1 MEARANGRTDQQL
14 RSLRIKPVP
23 NKFAASNVLIEL
35 GDTCV
40 NCTASI
46 DEGVPFF
53 LRNSSPAQG
62 WLTAEYAMLPAST
75 PRRSR
80 RERNFLSG
88 RTQEIQRLIGR
99 SLRAVIDLHKCPDL
113 TITVDCDVLL
123 ADGGTRTA
131 SITGAYVAL
140 RLAITKLLRSGR
152 LKHDPLHDAV
162 AAVSVGMK
170 GDRLLCDLDYREDS
184 NIDSDVNIVMTPTG
198 GIVEI
203 QGTAE
208 RAAFHKEQL
217 NGIVDLASAGLQPVF
232 AAQREA
238 VEHALA

>member
-14 RSLRIKPVP
+14 RSLCITPVA
-23 NKFAASNVLIEL
+23 NKFAAASVLIEL
-35 GDTCV
+35 GDTRI
-40 NCTASI
+40 NCTASV

-62 WLTAEYAMLPAST
+62 WLTAEYAMLPGST
-75 PRRSR
+75 PSRSR

-99 SLRAVIDLHKCPDL
+99 SLRAVTDLSKCPDL
-113 TITVDCDVLL
+113 TITIDCDVLL

-140 RLAITKLLRSGR
+140 RVAMTKLLRNGR
-152 LKHDPLHDAV
+152 LRQDPLHDAV
-162 AAVSVGMK
+162 AAVSVGVK

-184 NIDSDVNIVMTPTG
+184 GIDLDMNVVMTPAG

-208 RAAFHKEQL
+208 RAAFRKEQL
-217 NGIVDLASAGLQPVF
+217 NGIIDLAADGLQPVF

-238 VEHALA
+238 VERALA